1 MRKVCPQCG
10 GNGKVRLQIGP
21 ATYIDDVACLDCN
34 ETGYIDVPEDSNEE
48 VKETANIDNQ

>member
-1 MRKVCPQCG
+1 MRKVCPTCD